1 MIMYDMKG
9 KFLIII
15 YQGWEVGELFS
26 VSGEAVGYRSTVKD
40 ENKYSGDGLYC

>member
-1 MIMYDMKG
+1 M
-9 KFLIII
+9 II